1 MRWLLT
7 AIVLLFGAVKPAQ
20 AQILDP
26 DNKILCWSCYSHNAH
41 FAAGVAVNRFAT
53 LGLFAPSWRG
63 SAVGRVAIAGI
74 AGTAYE
80 FMDYAGCRRRGDC
93 GHPDSGF
100 GVIDIGYVVAGA
112 VATELVTVGLKKI
125 VKLL

>member
-1 MRWLLT
+1 MRWMV
-7 AIVLLFGAVKPAQ
+7 AVVAALLFGAVRPAS
-20 AQILDP
+20 AQFFDT

-41 FAAGVAVNRFAT
+41 FAAGVALDRFAT

-63 SAVGRVAIAGI
+63 SVVGRVAIAGI

-80 FMDYAGCRRRGDC
+80 VLDFASCRRRGDC
-93 GHPDSGF
+93 GRPDSGF

-112 VATELVTVGLKKI
+112 VATELVMAGVKKL
-125 VKLL
+125 VK